1 MLSLFP
7 DVNIEIIVAIEIE
20 FKLIIYSHKNLNVF
34 EMELNAN
41 TIISSS
47 CSFQMALNC
56 VIFLI

>member
-41 TIISSS
+41 TIISSRW
-47 CSFQMALNC
+47 L
-56 VIFLI
+56 